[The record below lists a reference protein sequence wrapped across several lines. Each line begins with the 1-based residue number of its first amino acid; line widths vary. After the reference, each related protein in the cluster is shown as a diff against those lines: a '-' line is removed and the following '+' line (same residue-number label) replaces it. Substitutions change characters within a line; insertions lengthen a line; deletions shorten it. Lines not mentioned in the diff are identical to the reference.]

1 MHKHNRRTFAHE
13 PVPDSGSV
21 DLKLP
26 ELHMVSLSTL
36 VQS

>member
-13 PVPDSGSV
+13 SVLDSGSV
-21 DLKLP
+21 DLQLP